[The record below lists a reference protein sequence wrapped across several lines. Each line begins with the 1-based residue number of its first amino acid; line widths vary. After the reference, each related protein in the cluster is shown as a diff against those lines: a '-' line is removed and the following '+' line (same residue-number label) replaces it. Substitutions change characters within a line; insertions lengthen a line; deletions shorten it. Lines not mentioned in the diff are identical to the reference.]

1 MQFYY
6 GQQMPL
12 RILDEVEFWKLQEEE
27 HTVVIREALDHLEEE
42 YVDALKKWEQ
52 ALSETHQK
60 AVSFE
65 ESVNRSQ
72 YVHKQLHNQV
82 IQLVTY
88 SLDESMK
95 FIELCR
101 QIKTHSS
108 ATKDRPIAKTILDHI
123 IRESEY
129 FIGIARTVLYSNNR
143 S

>member
-27 HTVVIREALDHLEEE
+27 HTVVIREALDNLEQE
-42 YVDALKKWEQ
+42 YVDILKKWEQ
-52 ALSETHQK
+52 SLSETHQK
-60 AVSFE
+60 AVSFV

-72 YVHKQLHNQV
+72 YVYKQLQTQV
-82 IQLVTY
+82 IQLVTF

-95 FIELCR
+95 FIELIR

-108 ATKDRPIAKTILDHI
+108 AAKDNMTAKTILDHI

-129 FIGIARTVLYSNNR
+129 FIGIARAVLYSDR